1 MLRFG
6 GYLLRFNLASDWLRK
21 INIPKIFSGVHGL
34 TGKTVRRQHYLENI
48 YVKKTKMVL
57 TCEYCY
63 KLVAC
68 KLQRKCN
75 DETFYKMN
83 KPDFKGLFK
92 FIHVALAAAHMP
104 LN

>member
-1 MLRFG
+1 
-6 GYLLRFNLASDWLRK
+6 
-21 INIPKIFSGVHGL
+21 
-34 TGKTVRRQHYLENI
+34 
-48 YVKKTKMVL
+48 MVL

-104 LN
+104 LNQEKNKVWVVNFTFWQPRDPGF

>member
-1 MLRFG
+1 
-6 GYLLRFNLASDWLRK
+6 
-21 INIPKIFSGVHGL
+21 
-34 TGKTVRRQHYLENI
+34 
-48 YVKKTKMVL
+48 MVL

-68 KLQRKCN
+68 KLQRKSN

-92 FIHVALAAAHMP
+92 FIHVAMAAAHMP

>member
-1 MLRFG
+1 
-6 GYLLRFNLASDWLRK
+6 
-21 INIPKIFSGVHGL
+21 
-34 TGKTVRRQHYLENI
+34 
-48 YVKKTKMVL
+48 MVL

-68 KLQRKCN
+68 KLQRKSN

-92 FIHVALAAAHMP
+92 FIHVAMAAAHMP
-104 LN
+104 LNQKKTKFGLLTLHFGNQGIQGFKEIGE